1 MIDVNGENE
10 TVEDDGFLGPAGSAV
25 EGDPEAQ
32 SSDKSVGAGGPGPQD
47 HLTGHG
53 DPVEGKR

>member
-1 MIDVNGENE
+1 MTDVNGENE
-10 TVEDDGFLGPAGSAV
+10 AADDGRLGPAGSPS
-25 EGDPEAQ
+25 EGARDEQ
-32 SSDKSVGAGGPGPQD
+32 SSDKAVGAGGPGPQD

>member
-1 MIDVNGENE
+1 MTDVNGENE
-10 TVEDDGFLGPAGSAV
+10 AVEDEGFLGPAGSAV
-25 EGDPEAQ
+25 EGDPKAQ
-32 SSDKSVGAGGPGPQD
+32 SSDEGVGAGGPGSRD